1 LEKIFRE
8 GYFYQKAG
16 VMLTNLLPQGN
27 LQLSLFEKGED
38 TLEKV
43 GRQRQLM
50 QAVDDINKRFGKD
63 TVIVGA
69 TGLKRDWKMRQA
81 YLSKQFTTSWDELLK
96 VV

>member
-1 LEKIFRE
+1 
-8 GYFYQKAG
+8 
-16 VMLTNLLPQGN
+16 MLTNLLPQGN

-50 QAVDDINKRFGKD
+50 QAVDDINKRFGMD